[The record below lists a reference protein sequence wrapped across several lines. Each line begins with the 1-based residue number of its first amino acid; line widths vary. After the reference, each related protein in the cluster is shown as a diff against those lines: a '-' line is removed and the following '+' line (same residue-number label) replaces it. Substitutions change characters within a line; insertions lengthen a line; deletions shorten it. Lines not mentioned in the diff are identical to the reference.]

1 MHVLLLITQ
10 YLHVPILVDI
20 MIVYYFICS
29 SEEWNKVPKKE
40 RDKLGL
46 KVEDDGE
53 FWLVHVHSRGS
64 GQASLPKTI
73 LIISMVFCCAIVAA
87 QKVLL

>member
-1 MHVLLLITQ
+1 MQMHVLLLITQ
-10 YLHVPILVDI
+10 YLPTYTGRYHDSVL
-20 MIVYYFICS
+20 CTCR

-53 FWLVHVHSRGS
+53 FWLVHVHSWGS
-64 GQASLPKTI
+64 GQVSLPKTI
-73 LIISMVFCCAIVAA
+73 LIISMV
-87 QKVLL
+87 

>member
-1 MHVLLLITQ
+1 MHVLLLVYTQ
-10 YLHVPILVDI
+10 YLVPIPVGI
-20 MIVYYFICS
+20 MIAIVLFLCR

-53 FWLVHVHSRGS
+53 FWLVVHSHTVVWMGEWT
-64 GQASLPKTI
+64 GSLPK
-73 LIISMVFCCAIVAA
+73 IVS
-87 QKVLL
+87 

>member
-1 MHVLLLITQ
+1 L
-10 YLHVPILVDI
+10 
-20 MIVYYFICS
+20 CR

-53 FWLVHVHSRGS
+53 FWLVHSHTQQCAHEKLDVPPIKPNH
-64 GQASLPKTI
+64 I
-73 LIISMVFCCAIVAA
+73 LST
-87 QKVLL
+87 